1 MRRLR
6 PGGATWWRS
15 HSVRVRL
22 TIWYVGAMV
31 VVLGVYVFAVSAF
44 VSRSVSAS
52 LDDQLRND
60 LFWVVAS
67 LYQTPDG
74 DFMLNEPEQ
83 LDPEEGLPWV
93 QVWSADGS
101 ALLFRTGEA
110 LRRPVPESQAIFSE
124 GLVTIPTETV
134 PMRILTR
141 RQQFEMRRGAV
152 RDARVIIQVA
162 RSEETMREQLRELAL
177 LLALGLPV
185 AIAVAGLGG
194 YVLAQRALAPIE
206 RMTEHARTIT
216 AERLSDRLPV
226 HNPEDEMGRLAA
238 VFNETLARLEQS
250 FDQMRQF
257 TADVSHELRTPLTAI
272 RSVGEVG
279 LRGERDE
286 AAYRG
291 IIGSM
296 LEEADRLA
304 SLVDRLLTLSRAEMR
319 PSRLV
324 LEPVD
329 LVALAEDVASHLGVL
344 AEEKGQTIAIEARGR
359 PAARGDRVAVRQ
371 ALINL
376 VDNAIKFTPPGDR
389 IRIVVFA
396 AGAHAVIDVVDCGPG
411 IPAEARPRI
420 FDRFY
425 RVDGVEDGGTGLGLS
440 IARGAIESS
449 GGHLTLEQSS
459 GEGSTF
465 RITLPSARDAA
476 PGEPARVEHAL
487 PG

>member
-1 MRRLR
+1 MTTALRRGR
-6 PGGATWWRS
+6 GGRAWWRS

-22 TIWYVGAMV
+22 TIWNVGAMV
-31 VVLGVYVFAVSAF
+31 VVLGVYAFAIYAF
-44 VSRSVSAS
+44 VSRSVSDS

-83 LDPEEGLPWV
+83 LDPEERLPWV
-93 QVWSADGS
+93 QVWSADG
-101 ALLFRTGEA
+101 AVLLFRNGEA
-110 LRRPVPESQAIFSE
+110 LRRPVPESQAIGSE
-124 GLVTIPTETV
+124 GIVSITTETA

-141 RQQFEMRRGAV
+141 RQQFEMREGAV

-162 RSEETMREQLRELAL
+162 RSEETTREQLRELL
-177 LLALGLPV
+177 LILALGLPV

-194 YVLAQRALAPIE
+194 YVLARRALAPIE
-206 RMTEHARTIT
+206 RTTEHARTIT
-216 AERLSDRLPV
+216 AERLSDRLPI

-238 VFNETLARLEQS
+238 VFNETLARLEES
-250 FDQMRQF
+250 FDQMRRF

-286 AAYRG
+286 AAYRA

-304 SLVDRLLTLSRAEMR
+304 SLVDRLLTLSRAETR
-319 PSRLV
+319 QARLV
-324 LEPVD
+324 VEPLD
-329 LVALAEDVASHLGVL
+329 LVALAEDVAGHLGVL
-344 AEEKGQTIAIEARGR
+344 AEEKGQTIAIEPDGH
-359 PAARGDRVAVRQ
+359 PAALADRVALRQ

-376 VDNAIKFTPPGDR
+376 VDNAIKFGPPGDR
-389 IRIVVFA
+389 IRIALSEQDGQAVVD
-396 AGAHAVIDVVDCGPG
+396 VIDAGPG
-411 IPAEARPRI
+411 VPPEARPRI

-425 RVDGVEDGGTGLGLS
+425 RVDSADAGGTGLGLS
-440 IARGAIESS
+440 IARGAVESS
-449 GGHLTLEQSS
+449 GGHLTLERSS
-459 GEGSTF
+459 EAGSTF
-465 RITLPSARDAA
+465 RITLPKGGSA
-476 PGEPARVEHAL
+476 
-487 PG
+487 